1 MLALSTAMAWGG
13 NRQKFNFNSGW
24 LLAVGDIRGAGAT
37 GYDDHAWERVTL
49 PRAWNEA
56 EAFRVPIHELSDTI
70 MWYRKH
76 FTLHDVANRKLFLE
90 LEGVRFGAE
99 VFVNGHSLGL
109 TENGVMASGWDLT
122 PFVREGE
129 NVVAVWVNS
138 SWTYRERAT
147 NSRYQWNDKNFN
159 ANYGGIPKNV

>member
-13 NRQKFNFNSGW
+13 NRQKFNSGW

-76 FTLHDVANRKLFLE
+76 FTLHDVANRSYSWNWRASALAQK
-90 LEGVRFGAE
+90 
-99 VFVNGHSLGL
+99 SLS
-109 TENGVMASGWDLT
+109 TAIAWD
-122 PFVREGE
+122 
-129 NVVAVWVNS
+129 
-138 SWTYRERAT
+138 
-147 NSRYQWNDKNFN
+147 
-159 ANYGGIPKNV
+159 